1 MYNTVKKTQGDTAMY
16 MNYGYLGDM
25 HEDIVDTAVPLLV
38 SSAGNYKITDTGEL
52 KTERPHGR
60 GDYQLIYVC
69 QGKLRLFEKGK
80 ETSVPTGSL
89 IVFRPG
95 EPQVYHLYAKDKPET
110 FWVHFTGCEVE
121 SLLCRYGITRDT
133 RTYFIGS
140 SPNNVWLFRQMI
152 MELQFRRH
160 NFLDLL
166 RINLK
171 SLLILAGRAMK
182 ERGDNSSSA
191 QNEAEVAALYF
202 AENYT
207 RPISVRDYAAKRH
220 ISECYFNKIFKA
232 TFNVTP
238 MQYVISLRIA
248 GAKKL
253 LEGSDMDVIRIS
265 SAVGYDD
272 AFYFS
277 RLFKKHTGQ
286 SPTEYRR
293 QFKKAHGE

>member
-1 MYNTVKKTQGDTAMY
+1 

-38 SSAGNYKITDTGEL
+38 SSAGNYKINDTGEL
-52 KTERPHGR
+52 KTERPCGR

-69 QGKLRLFEKGK
+69 QGKLRLFENGK
-80 ETSVPTGSL
+80 ETAVPSGSL
-89 IVFRPG
+89 VLYRPG
-95 EPQVYHLYAKDKPET
+95 EPQAYHLYAKDKPET
-110 FWVHFTGCEVE
+110 FWVHFTGCEADE
-121 SLLCRYGITRDT
+121 LLRRYLLTPFK

-182 ERGDNSSSA
+182 EWGDNSSSA

-220 ISECYFNKIFKA
+220 ISECYFNKIFKE

-238 MQYVISLRIA
+238 MQYVISLRIS

-253 LEGSDMDVIRIS
+253 LESSGFDVIRVA

-272 AFYFS
+272 PYYFS
-277 RLFKKHTGQ
+277 RLFKKHTGWC
-286 SPTEYRR
+286 PTEYRR
-293 QFKKAHGE
+293 QFEAAPQE